1 MNVTVEKF
9 SPEEQAQT
17 RSFILRL
24 WKEFKFIYI
33 KKLDYDLDDIQ
44 SFYVETGGIFY
55 VLKDG
60 NKVIGTI
67 AVINKGNHIA
77 ELKRLYID
85 KPYRGNG
92 YGSKLVDEAIEFC
105 NDNEFIKI
113 EFETD
118 KIFKKAHL
126 LYKKRGFKII
136 KENQESFYMEKYL

>member
-92 YGSKLVDEAIEFC
+92 YGSKLVNEAIEFC

-113 EFETD
+113 
-118 KIFKKAHL
+118 
-126 LYKKRGFKII
+126 
-136 KENQESFYMEKYL
+136 